1 MAEETGIISKAGDE
15 KKGSTFQNLLADLK
29 LWKRVRSDD
38 DQVNAEILAR
48 VHEFEKSGAFNESR
62 SIVQARTEDIEKLAF
77 LEPLTELYNYKS
89 FVKELQAELAR
100 AKRYEYSVAVCL
112 LHVDNYESIKQQY
125 GILTAEAVLKIVA
138 NVLRSRLREIDIAAR
153 GNDTDGQFII
163 ALPHMNAAGASLLAE
178 RLRKRIGSQVIMH
191 NRQSFSLKASLGVTC
206 YPEHASQY
214 DILIAKALEAMEHAI
229 ERGGD
234 RVLSI

>member
-1 MAEETGIISKAGDE
+1 MATITEDTDQNKVL
-15 KKGSTFQNLLADLK
+15 TFQSLLADLK

-38 DQVNAEILAR
+38 EQVSAEVLAR
-48 VHEFEKSGAFNESR
+48 VHDFEKSGAGSENKRFVE
-62 SIVQARTEDIEKLAF
+62 IKPEDIEKLAF
-77 LEPLTELYNYKS
+77 LEPITELYNYKS
-89 FVKELQAELAR
+89 FVKELQAELGR
-100 AKRYEYSVAVCL
+100 AKRYKYSIAVCL
-112 LHVDNYESIKQQY
+112 LHIDNYESIKTQY
-125 GILTAEAVLKIVA
+125 GVMTAEAVLKIVA

-153 GNDTDGQFII
+153 GNDQDGQFFI

-178 RLRKRIGSQVIMH
+178 RLRKRIGNQVIMH

-214 DILIAKALEAMEHAI
+214 DVLIARALEAMDHAI
-229 ERGGD
+229 DRGGD